1 MSLNADDF
9 LTLFIPAISTGKALE
24 ALHCQVITK
33 QDRIGILDNQYGI
46 WADDEIAFFLRDVC
60 EKGPKD
66 QGLVWWDP
74 IRLTHAV
81 NTGDFTLLSEC
92 AAALPSVA
100 TVVSAVVVEKHWHP
114 LIWRLDDSGLYAY
127 TCGLLH
133 AYSLAHQALHR
144 AVCQVLGLTPSQV
157 QNRTLPFVV
166 NNHCGAMVIAFV
178 QHAIFGIPLPSSAE
192 DLKAMH
198 DLFRKAF
205 AYQMPEVVP
214 RPWVWG
220 KGDAWKGRLGAILQ
234 EHGVANKDIDDRI
247 QYLIDKLGLKE
258 IEKVMGSP
266 QPWRELK
273 WAANQKVP
281 IVQVIR
287 PSELQA
293 VLDQKIK
300 EGKQIGSRQ
309 QKVKTKGAGKGKG
322 KVMELDPLKL
332 RLEKGVFNCGSNNTP
347 LSQLELSQVGATA
360 NGIVL
365 CTANMAAPYLRA
377 GRQISAGALALIVI
391 SSAES
396 IPVTNLISEKVR
408 IPVLCSLN
416 SEPLLVEG
424 HLFQLGAYPVHRHV
438 QDERFKLVSISSSV
452 VKMTVYKDEVDV
464 PWADFAQHPLRH
476 IFTRVPILRACNDE
490 ECGGGCE
497 NWHFTEHCNVKEP
510 VLEVWGRQWMQ
521 DNFTSC
527 APEKAQI
534 FAVSLRVPQPIQLQ
548 VQAYSGI
555 AGVYAEPKSID
566 GRGPS
571 DQFQV
576 IWMPRT
582 ALSELVLLKQTQPVV
597 CGLARVGNRHG
608 LRCKVEHAPT
618 LHQAVKPGS
627 AFLPSG
633 RKQLY
638 MVGPVPYGTLK
649 ESLGKA
655 LAESGWTCRPIQAV
669 PTSKHIDGINWRVQ
683 AIEAPPTSILQL
695 DHGEVVI
702 SRLDEQQVVHAHN
715 PVVFGND
722 RTVQLCSHG
731 ATTVDPLQLNDPWLS
746 TKGTLPIHPSG
757 LKGQDDPLVA
767 LETRVI
773 ETVLAKI
780 PAKPAS
786 MEVDEGS
793 NGRLDVI
800 ERRVQELTDG
810 QFHLHAM
817 FQEQSTAQGSQINDL
832 KSQANRLEVAV
843 SDQNTQIGLFQNQF
857 RAQLEQQQGQL
868 DSLFQQQM
876 SRIEEILKK
885 PRHE

>member
-1 MSLNADDF
+1 MLCCFATCHSGEFRQAEEKLHDIQWPIEAIMEDWNENVSDQVVIDSIPFPLPKQLAKHHNVSNREAPPLGAIEDESASHLTEFPGGHTTPAISPTLPFTLQEGDGSSISGNAVGLLSLNADDF

-33 QDRIGILDNQYGI
+33 QDRIGILDKQYGI

-178 QHAIFGIPLPSSAE
+178 QHAFFGMPLPSSAE

-220 KGDAWKGRLGAILQ
+220 KGDAWKGGLGAILQ

-293 VLDQKIK
+293 DLDQKMK

-490 ECGGGCE
+490 ECGGG
-497 NWHFTEHCNVKEP
+497 
-510 VLEVWGRQWMQ
+510 L
-521 DNFTSC
+521 
-527 APEKAQI
+527 
-534 FAVSLRVPQPIQLQ
+534 
-548 VQAYSGI
+548 
-555 AGVYAEPKSID
+555 
-566 GRGPS
+566 
-571 DQFQV
+571 
-576 IWMPRT
+576 
-582 ALSELVLLKQTQPVV
+582 
-597 CGLARVGNRHG
+597 
-608 LRCKVEHAPT
+608 
-618 LHQAVKPGS
+618 
-627 AFLPSG
+627 
-633 RKQLY
+633 
-638 MVGPVPYGTLK
+638 
-649 ESLGKA
+649 
-655 LAESGWTCRPIQAV
+655 
-669 PTSKHIDGINWRVQ
+669 
-683 AIEAPPTSILQL
+683 
-695 DHGEVVI
+695 
-702 SRLDEQQVVHAHN
+702 
-715 PVVFGND
+715 
-722 RTVQLCSHG
+722 
-731 ATTVDPLQLNDPWLS
+731 
-746 TKGTLPIHPSG
+746 
-757 LKGQDDPLVA
+757 
-767 LETRVI
+767 
-773 ETVLAKI
+773 
-780 PAKPAS
+780 
-786 MEVDEGS
+786 
-793 NGRLDVI
+793 
-800 ERRVQELTDG
+800 
-810 QFHLHAM
+810 
-817 FQEQSTAQGSQINDL
+817 
-832 KSQANRLEVAV
+832 
-843 SDQNTQIGLFQNQF
+843 
-857 RAQLEQQQGQL
+857 
-868 DSLFQQQM
+868 
-876 SRIEEILKK
+876 
-885 PRHE
+885 